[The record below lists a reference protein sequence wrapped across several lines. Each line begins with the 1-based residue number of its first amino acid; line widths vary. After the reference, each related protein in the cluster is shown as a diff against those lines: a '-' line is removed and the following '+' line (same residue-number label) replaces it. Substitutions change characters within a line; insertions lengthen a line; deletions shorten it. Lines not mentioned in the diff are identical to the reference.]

1 LLSDLP
7 PRARWFIVA
16 VIAAGAVTFALL
28 VPRVELE
35 PVFPLFFMVFLSSMT
50 SGFKVQLLV
59 ASGSTMSVSYVV
71 DMAALILRGP
81 HATMI
86 VGAASGWSQTVLGK
100 RYANP
105 AYRTLFNMACLVLT
119 AQASGQVYQG
129 LGGTEVITVGSVLP
143 LVGMA
148 ATYFVVNT
156 VPIAVVIALTT
167 GQRAWPVWKSEFAPT
182 APNYLLGTGAAA
194 VIVAVMQ
201 SGGYPLSLVV
211 AALGLYLTW
220 RVYRGSVE
228 SAARQG
234 AILEAAHDAIIST
247 DQNLQIREFNPAAEK
262 MFGWTRLDILGKSIE
277 LLMPMNTR
285 SEQMHTLQ
293 RYQATGGGA
302 LAGDLVET
310 IACRSDG
317 STFPIE
323 LSVSRIR
330 EGNGIRLTGF
340 VRDVTERRALEEQLR
355 QSQKLEAV
363 GRLASGVA
371 HDFNNLLMSIMGAA
385 DLILM
390 QLPDTEPARA
400 EASEIKVSVQRG
412 AGLTRQLLAFS
423 RRQATSPR
431 LIAIDDVLDG
441 MSVML
446 KRLIGTEVDLD
457 IVRGPQPTRIV
468 ADPAQIEQV
477 ILNLVINARDAMPSG
492 GHLRITVS
500 AVDPDDAPPL
510 AQLERRRGRYARL
523 SVSDTGTGI
532 DEATRARLFEPFFTT
547 KEEGKGSGLGL
558 SIVYGIVNQ
567 SDGHIA
573 VVSEVGKG
581 ATFHIYLPLADVTAE
596 AQAAS

>member
-1 LLSDLP
+1 VFRELP
-7 PRARWFIVA
+7 PRARWFIVL
-16 VIAAGAVTFALL
+16 VIAAGAATFALL
-28 VPRVELE
+28 ISRAQFV
-35 PVFPLFFMVFLSSMT
+35 PVFPLFFMIFLSSMT

-81 HATMI
+81 HATML

-100 RYANP
+100 RDAIP
-105 AYRTLFNMACLVLT
+105 TYRTLFNMACLVLT
-119 AQASGQVYQG
+119 AQASGQVYEG
-129 LGGTEVITVGSVLP
+129 LGGTEVVSVGATPALA
-143 LVGMA
+143 GMA
-148 ATYFVVNT
+148 ITYFLVNT
-156 VPIAVVIALTT
+156 IPIAVAVALTT
-167 GQRAWPVWKSEFAPT
+167 DQHAWVVWKSEFAPT

-194 VIVAVMQ
+194 VIIAVMQ
-201 SGGYPLSLVV
+201 SGGYPLSLIV

-220 RVYRGSVE
+220 RVYRGTVE

-247 DQNLQIREFNPAAEK
+247 DQHMQIREFNPAAEK
-262 MFGWTRLDILGKSIE
+262 MFGWKRLDILGKNIE
-277 LLMPMNTR
+277 MLMPANTR
-285 SEQMHTLQ
+285 TEQMQMLQ
-293 RYQATGGGA
+293 RYQEAGGGA
-302 LAGDLVET
+302 LSGDLVET
-310 IACRSDG
+310 TACRSDG

-330 EGNGIRLTGF
+330 EGSGIRLTGF

-390 QLPDTEPARA
+390 QLPEAEPARA

-446 KRLIGTEVDLD
+446 KRLIGTEVELD

-492 GHLRITVS
+492 GHLRIIVA
-500 AVDPDDAPPL
+500 AVDSDDGHPL
-510 AQLERRRGRYARL
+510 AHLERRRERYARL

-567 SDGHIA
+567 GDGHIA
-573 VVSEVGKG
+573 VVSEPGKG
-581 ATFHIYLPLADVTAE
+581 ATFHIYLPLAEMPAE
-596 AQAAS
+596 APAAS